1 MRSFSIF
8 GSFARGEQTPESD
21 LDVLVDFDRMPNLYA
36 LVGLRLDMQD
46 ALGIDVD
53 LIMRDGVKPHALPS
67 ILRDLV
73 SV

>member
-1 MRSFSIF
+1 MRSFWVF

-21 LDVLVDFDRMPNLYA
+21 LDVMVDFDRMPDLYD

-73 SV
+73 PV